1 MRNGFRHALP
11 AKRQGS
17 VGHDPRRFGR
27 VAKIDRKTL
36 QVVISVE
43 AQEFLVAKARELDVS
58 TVSELVRAAL
68 EEVFPDMPKFD
79 SRK

>member
-1 MRNGFRHALP
+1 M
-11 AKRQGS
+11 AK
-17 VGHDPRRFGR
+17 V
-27 VAKIDRKTL
+27 DRKTL
-36 QVVISVE
+36 QVVVSVE